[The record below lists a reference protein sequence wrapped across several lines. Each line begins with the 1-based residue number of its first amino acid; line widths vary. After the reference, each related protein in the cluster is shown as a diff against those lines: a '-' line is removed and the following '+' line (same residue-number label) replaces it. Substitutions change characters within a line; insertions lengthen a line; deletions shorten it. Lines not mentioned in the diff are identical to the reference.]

1 MRLLFLTIPSLPYN
15 PSKHNSIGESLHLT
29 AESLRRSGVR
39 CDILAAEGS
48 DPLEGVIMVPG
59 RLEINFGNKV
69 ETLSGIQADGVLE
82 NMLEYCRR
90 HQDDY
95 DFMIALGQDYLA
107 YLLQPYFKTPFL
119 LIPNVC
125 ESNEAT
131 DRLLVRRYLETPDR
145 VGFLS
150 RSQAACIL
158 GDQELP
164 GRTVVVWAP
173 FDVRQ
178 YDHQAEVDDRDIF
191 WAGRIHEVKGV
202 TEVAKACRALGKRM
216 LLAGDISDQDYF
228 DALIAEP
235 GVEYLGTLDRTAM
248 GLRMARS
255 PVFFQLQAST
265 WQEAFGRTT
274 AEALLAGCPVIAF
287 KSGANAELVEQ
298 GKDGFVVDSLD
309 EAIAAYPEA
318 LKLDRAQIKARA
330 QARFQPQHHTE
341 QLLRWLERLR
351 G

>member
-1 MRLLFLTIPSLPYN
+1 
-15 PSKHNSIGESLHLT
+15 
-29 AESLRRSGVR
+29 
-39 CDILAAEGS
+39 
-48 DPLEGVIMVPG
+48 
-59 RLEINFGNKV
+59 
-69 ETLSGIQADGVLE
+69 
-82 NMLEYCRR
+82 
-90 HQDDY
+90 
-95 DFMIALGQDYLA
+95 
-107 YLLQPYFKTPFL
+107 
-119 LIPNVC
+119 
-125 ESNEAT
+125 
-131 DRLLVRRYLETPDR
+131 
-145 VGFLS
+145 
-150 RSQAACIL
+150 
-158 GDQELP
+158 
-164 GRTVVVWAP
+164 VVWAP